1 MFLRIISFF
10 YNNLMD
16 FVFEC
21 LIITIS
27 DEKVS
32 THSKRKLHISVRM
45 QFSKVNVYA
54 DSMELNQ

>member
-1 MFLRIISFF
+1 
-10 YNNLMD
+10 MD